1 MNLFGKAKKVPTA
14 QESIMKLK
22 DTLEVLEKREK
33 YLETKI
39 EKELTEAKKNAT
51 KNKRGA
57 LMALKRKKAYE
68 GQIEKIAGARLTI
81 EQQLMAIEDANVNVE
96 AISAMRS
103 GASALRN
110 IHGNLNINKVD
121 DVMDEIRDQMDLA
134 KEITDAISQPVGFG
148 QEFDDDELS
157 KELDDLEQEALD
169 SYTLD
174 IKGPINGKVI
184 NKADDVTDS
193 FEFPVAPNNAPP
205 PVADGLSAEER
216 ELKELEAS
224 MAV

>member
-169 SYTLD
+169 SQILD
-174 IKGPINGKVI
+174 VRGPINGKVD
-184 NKADDVTDS
+184 NKADDVTNS
-193 FEFPVAPNNAPP
+193 VAFPVAPNNVPP
-205 PVADGLSAEER
+205 PAADGLSAEER

>member
-110 IHGNLNINKVD
+110 IHGNMNINKVD

-148 QEFDDDELS
+148 QEFDDDELA
-157 KELDDLEQEALD
+157 KELDDLEQEGLD
-169 SYTLD
+169 SQILD
-174 IKGPINGKVI
+174 VRPINGKVA
-184 NKADDVTDS
+184 NKGVDDTDS
-193 FEFPVAPNNAPP
+193 VAFPVAPNNVPP